1 MNNAVCQQMT
11 QVLLKMF
18 GNFLNLRTIYLLTS
32 LQIPFTSLHLSLPEG
47 GNQFSLYF
55 VQNYRNEQI
64 MLIYLVVHDS
74 QVPLERGGC
83 LWLLLGRNR
92 FSSVAGR
99 RWSRSV
105 TRAVVNQHETGNY
118 GDDDDAA
125 NPLALEGQRR
135 DMSHT
140 ENHMESR
147 DLALKHWIWGQSC
160 IFLEEFSVQLPSFLT
175 DAASFLFT
183 HARVQINKMSVMS
196 PKCFQHSLQR
206 LSTHAE
212 IKTSPENYGNI
223 FNTTKG
229 GGGNQIKTPQSAISS
244 EQNTQLLNPEQQTQR
259 IMAAMLPGDFIHNYC
274 TTLIFIFTPSRFQ
287 VDPSWHGCPGSPL

>member
-1 MNNAVCQQMT
+1 MT
-11 QVLLKMF
+11 QVLLK

-32 LQIPFTSLHLSLPEG
+32 LQNPFTSLPLSLPEG

-74 QVPLERGGC
+74 QVPLERGSC

-175 DAASFLFT
+175 DAASFCLLT
-183 HARVQINKMSVMS
+183 PGCKLI
-196 PKCFQHSLQR
+196 KCQWCHSNVSSILCRDLALMLKLKPPQR
-206 LSTHAE
+206 IT
-212 IKTSPENYGNI
+212 GI
-223 FNTTKG
+223 FLKQLKV
-229 GGGNQIKTPQSAISS
+229 GGNQIKTPQSAISS

-259 IMAAMLPGDFIHNYC
+259 IIAAMLPGDFIHNYC